1 VTTNA
6 SLVEWAEQ
14 YLRARD
20 AFERAI
26 VSIEKNKNGLEVTY
40 KKKELTVLCQET
52 LDVKAVPASGHV
64 LLAVTQSKVNFDALV
79 AGFKSLAQNP
89 TLTVAFVNVKTTE
102 KWLVKPHVHANV
114 ADPTSLKAG
123 LQSLYETVAA

>member
-1 VTTNA
+1 MVA
-6 SLVEWAEQ
+6 SDELKEWAEH
-14 YLRARD
+14 YLKARD

-26 VSIEKNKNGLEVTY
+26 VSIEKTKEGLDVKY
-40 KKKELTVLCQET
+40 KKKELVVLCQDA
-52 LDVKAVPASGHV
+52 LDVKAVPSAGHV
-64 LLAVTQSKVNFDALV
+64 LLAVRQTPENLNLLV
-79 AGFKSLAQNP
+79 KGFSSLTSNP
-89 TLTVAFVNVKTTE
+89 FLTVAFVNTKTTE